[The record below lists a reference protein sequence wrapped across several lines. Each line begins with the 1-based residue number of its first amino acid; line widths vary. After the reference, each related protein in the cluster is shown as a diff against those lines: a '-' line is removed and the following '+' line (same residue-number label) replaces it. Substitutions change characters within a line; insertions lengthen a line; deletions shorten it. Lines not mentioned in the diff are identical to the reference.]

1 MPAAIAAPFIATLG
15 DRYRRDR
22 VLLLAYVS
30 QAILMGATGLAL
42 VMGAPA
48 PVVYGFAILAI
59 IATSLTRPAHAS
71 LLPSL
76 AHTPEELTAANVAS
90 SWTEAVGILVG
101 PLVAGVLIETRGSGP
116 VLLTAA
122 AVMAIGAVAVAGVR
136 GSAVVTGSGVGA
148 TRPAVAE
155 LVGGFAALRHL
166 PGPRTIVLVLG
177 AAAILWG
184 AIDVLNVALALEVMD
199 LGSSGAGILGASLGV
214 GGILGSSA
222 AASLVGRPRIARA
235 FVLGLLAWGV
245 PLLAIAIAP
254 LPFVAVAALVVAGA
268 GRSLM
273 DVAGRILLQRATPDE
288 VLTRIFGVL
297 EGSFLGA
304 FGLGSIAVAWVIAT
318 QGPQVALLVAGLWL
332 PVVAA
337 IAWRSLRRIDLA
349 STVPLERLALLRA
362 IPMLAPLAPATL
374 ERLARAL
381 VPVNAAAGGTIVR
394 QGDAGD
400 RYYVI
405 AAGTVEIRIDG
416 VAIGREG
423 PGASFGE
430 IALLRDIPRTA
441 TVEAVTDVDLL
452 VLERADF
459 LEAVTGLAVSRER
472 AEALVMERLGG

>member
-1 MPAAIAAPFIATLG
+1 M
-15 DRYRRDR
+15 
-22 VLLLAYVS
+22 
-30 QAILMGATGLAL
+30 
-42 VMGAPA
+42 
-48 PVVYGFAILAI
+48 
-59 IATSLTRPAHAS
+59 
-71 LLPSL
+71 
-76 AHTPEELTAANVAS
+76 
-90 SWTEAVGILVG
+90 
-101 PLVAGVLIETRGSGP
+101 
-116 VLLTAA
+116 
-122 AVMAIGAVAVAGVR
+122 
-136 GSAVVTGSGVGA
+136 
-148 TRPAVAE
+148 
-155 LVGGFAALRHL
+155 
-166 PGPRTIVLVLG
+166 
-177 AAAILWG
+177 
-184 AIDVLNVALALEVMD
+184 
-199 LGSSGAGILGASLGV
+199 
-214 GGILGSSA
+214 
-222 AASLVGRPRIARA
+222 
-235 FVLGLLAWGV
+235 LGLLAWGV

-405 AAGTVEIRIDG
+405 AAGTVEIASTAWRSAAKARARRSERSPCCG
-416 VAIGREG
+416 TSRGRPRSRRSRTSTSWCWSG
-423 PGASFGE
+423 PTSW
-430 IALLRDIPRTA
+430 RP
-441 TVEAVTDVDLL
+441 
-452 VLERADF
+452 
-459 LEAVTGLAVSRER
+459 
-472 AEALVMERLGG
+472 